1 MQNDNFM
8 DYSTQTQKTAKY
20 YGITER
26 DVLFLQLIAA
36 GADRGEAYHVIYSH
50 GGRNNNTIEQARTQT
65 NDWIAQHPAA
75 SLLLSKFKNRK
86 PRNNAGDIN
95 EAREALREDEEMTEE
110 ERKKIS
116 DKSYIIKKLWLA
128 AGRTSGKEQAQIYM
142 SIADLQRMKQEES
155 KIQEEKRRYFLPF
168 RSKCRACELM
178 KIYKNTM
185 ENQETDEK
193 GNFIGIK

>member
-1 MQNDNFM
+1 M
-8 DYSTQTQKTAKY
+8 DYSTTTTKTAKY

-50 GGRNNNTIEQARTQT
+50 GGRNNNTIEQARTQA

-95 EAREALREDEEMTEE
+95 EALEAQNNDELTEE

-116 DKSYIIKKLWLA
+116 DKSYILKKLWQA
-128 AGRTSGKEQAQIYM
+128 AGRVSGKEQAQIYM

-185 ENQETDEK
+185 ENQQESEK